1 MRLLL
6 FGPPG
11 VGKGTQATL
20 LKNKYN
26 IPHISTGDILR
37 QAISEGTE
45 LGIRAKQF
53 MDRGELVPDDV
64 MIGLVRDVL
73 SSCNCEKGFILD
85 GFPRTVAQ
93 AEALDAVFEE
103 LNMQLDAVIYF
114 QVEED
119 EIISR
124 LSQRWTCRSCK
135 HIYNEA
141 VDSIDSNASCP
152 ECGGDLYQR
161 DDDKP
166 EIIKQRLDVYN
177 QSTTPVRN
185 HYENSG
191 KLLVI
196 DGIGGI
202 QEVNDRILAAIKK

>member
-20 LKNKYN
+20 IKNKYN

-45 LGIRAKQF
+45 LGVRARQF
-53 MDRGELVPDDV
+53 MDKGELVPDDV
-64 MIGLVRDVL
+64 MIGLVRNVL
-73 SSCNCEKGFILD
+73 SSCNCENGFILD

-103 LNMQLDAVIYF
+103 LNLQLDAVIYF
-114 QVEED
+114 QVDEN

-124 LSQRWTCRSCK
+124 LSQRWTCRVCK
-135 HIYNEA
+135 RIFNEA
-141 VDSIDSNASCP
+141 VDSIDRNAACP

-166 EIIKQRLDVYN
+166 EIVKQRLDVYN
-177 QSTTPVRN
+177 QSTMPVRN
-185 HYENSG
+185 HYEKTGELIEING
-191 KLLVI
+191 VGDI
-196 DGIGGI
+196 R
-202 QEVNDRILAAIKK
+202 EVYDRILVTIEK

>member
-45 LGIRAKQF
+45 LGRRAKQY
-53 MDRGELVPDDV
+53 MDKGELVPDDV
-64 MIGLVRDVL
+64 MIGMVRDVL
-73 SSCNCEKGFILD
+73 NSGNCENGFILD

-103 LNMQLDAVIYF
+103 LHTQLDAVIYF
-114 QVEED
+114 QVDEN

-135 HIYNEA
+135 RIFNEA
-141 VDSIDSNASCP
+141 DDSIHRNAACP
-152 ECGGDLYQR
+152 KCGGELYQR

-166 EIIKQRLDVYN
+166 EIVKQRLDIYN
-177 QSTTPVRN
+177 QSTMPVRN
-185 HYENSG
+185 YYEKSG
-191 KLLVI
+191 KLI
-196 DGIGGI
+196 EISGIGEIG
-202 QEVNDRILAAIKK
+202 EVYNRILAAIEK